1 MKLLALTV
9 LLLTIC
15 SLEGALVRREAQD
28 QGVQSIFS
36 QYFQK
41 LTDIGKDLAE
51 KVKAPEVQTQVQQ
64 YFKKSQDQ
72 VIPLAQK
79 ALTDTMSFF
88 SSLVEA
94 GKKDA
99 SK

>member
-64 YFKKSQDQ
+64 YFKN
-72 VIPLAQK
+72 
-79 ALTDTMSFF
+79 FF